1 MEKLREL
8 AGVLGMDCEEL
19 YDEVYSEALQEIAT
33 RDLAI
38 SKILQDLILIR
49 RGSSLHADVIIE
61 AIARPLSSY
70 QEIADTASI
79 SRSSVYYILN
89 RYADDYTWIR
99 GIMKIRAIKKQTE
112 GQRRKKGG
120 RRAGPSGRGVP
131 LKG

>member
-49 RGSSLHADVIIE
+49 RESSLHADVITE
-61 AIARPLSSY
+61 ATARPLSSY
-70 QEIADTASI
+70 QEIADASGI
-79 SRSSVYYILN
+79 ARSSVYFILC
-89 RYADDYTWIR
+89 RYAEDYTWIR
-99 GIMKIRAIKKQTE
+99 GVMKIRAIKKQTY
-112 GQRRKKGG
+112 G
-120 RRAGPSGRGVP
+120 
-131 LKG
+131 